1 VTDSQVPPLVVA
13 VEAAL
18 GKKVRSLRYL
28 PSPEAAARALAG
40 TGPAPELQLDYL
52 EGDFSPDV

>member
-1 VTDSQVPPLVVA
+1 VTDSQTPPLVVA

-28 PSPEAAARALAG
+28 PSPEAAAQALSG
-40 TGPAPELQLDYL
+40 TATNAEIDYL
-52 EGDFSPDV
+52 EATFSPES